1 MSDDKNCEACCTA
14 YDSDIAEL
22 RARVYRAEQALI
34 SVYERL
40 AALEKAGNNA

>member
-1 MSDDKNCEACCTA
+1 MSDDKKCVDCCTA
-14 YDSDIAEL
+14 YDSDIADL
-22 RARVYRAEQALI
+22 RARVYFAEQVLI